1 MSGSIHYDAHKL
13 LDEFK
18 AGRYEFGWGATK
30 PSRVRPHV
38 APYGPRLV
46 VFAGKTARSTGL
58 VDRFREAAE
67 FVGKQVV
74 AVHDAARP
82 NAPIEDVRAMVET
95 LREAGD
101 VDGAVVIGGGSAIDA
116 MKAAVVLHGLGGDL
130 EDYYGVGLVT
140 EALEKRG
147 AELLPVIAIMTAASS
162 AAHLTRYSN
171 VTNLELG
178 QKKLIID
185 DAIVPP
191 RAVFDYGVTTSM
203 STSFTLDGAFD
214 GISHSLEVYL
224 GATGRGD
231 YERIERIA
239 LTGIEVIVTG
249 LHAALEYPDETV
261 PRVALGLGTDLG
273 GYAIM
278 VGGTSGAHLNS
289 FSLVDVLSHGRAV
302 SILNPYYVVFFAPA
316 CEPQLRRL
324 AALYT
329 RAGFLRRKTTKLA
342 GRDLGLAVAEAM
354 LAFAES
360 VGFPT
365 RLADVPGFSDEH
377 VQRCLSAA
385 KNPQLRSK
393 LENMPVPMTPE
404 SVDEYMGAVLD
415 AAVSGEPER
424 VESLT

>member
-1 MSGSIHYDAHKL
+1 MSDAIHDDARAL
-13 LDEFK
+13 LAEFK
-18 AGRYEFGWGATK
+18 ADRYTFGWGATEAD
-30 PSRVRPHV
+30 RLRPHV
-38 APYGPRLV
+38 DRFGRRLV
-46 VFAGKTARSTGL
+46 AFAGKTAHAAGL
-58 VDRFREAAE
+58 VERFCETARSA
-67 FVGKQVV
+67 GKDVV

-82 NAPIEDVRAMVET
+82 NAPIEDVRAMADALT
-95 LREAGD
+95 TAGE

-116 MKAAVVLHGLGGDL
+116 MKAAVVLQGLGGDL
-130 EDYYGVGLVT
+130 EDYYGVGLVSAAI
-140 EALEKRG
+140 EARN
-147 AELLPVIAIMTAASS
+147 ARLLPVLAVMTAASS

-178 QKKLIID
+178 QKKLLID

-191 RAVFDYGVTTSM
+191 QAIFDYAVTTSM
-203 STSFTLDGAFD
+203 SESFTLDGALD

-224 GATGRGD
+224 GATGGAE
-231 YERIERIA
+231 YPKIERIA
-239 LTGIEVIVTG
+239 LTGVELIVTR
-249 LHAALEYPDETV
+249 LARAASDPDDV
-261 PRVALGLGTDLG
+261 DARISLGLGTDLG

-316 CEPQLRRL
+316 CESQLRRL
-324 AALYT
+324 AALYA
-329 RAGFLRRKTTKLA
+329 RAGYLSHQTDGLT
-342 GRDLGLAVAEAM
+342 GRDLGLAVADAM
-354 LAFAES
+354 LAFAHA

-365 RLADVPGFSDEH
+365 RLADVPGFGDEH

-404 SVDEYMGAVLD
+404 CVDEYMGAVLD
-415 AAVSGEPER
+415 AAVTGQPER
-424 VESLT
+424 VKSLA